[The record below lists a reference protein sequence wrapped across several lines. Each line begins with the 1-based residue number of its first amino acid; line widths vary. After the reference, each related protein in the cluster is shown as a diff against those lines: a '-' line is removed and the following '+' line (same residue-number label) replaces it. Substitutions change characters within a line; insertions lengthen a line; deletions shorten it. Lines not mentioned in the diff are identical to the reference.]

1 MISRL
6 SQKITIKRAVIPE
19 NHGFEQVNEN
29 ETEVLSTWA
38 AVKEVSRQSLVA
50 QGLNVETL
58 TYKVLIRYNH
68 DRSIRKGDFV
78 VWNGKKY
85 RVYTSPSIKEI
96 DKKRFLEFL
105 IVGEDG

>member
-19 NHGFEQVNEN
+19 NHGFEQVNE
-29 ETEVLSTWA
+29 
-38 AVKEVSRQSLVA
+38 EVSRQSLVA